1 MKKIKSILLSMLM
14 LFTFL
19 ATPNC
24 ADAAVGETTVTYLD
38 DGDRIETTIIEEPST
53 KRPGIQPYTT
63 TVEMTRSKIS
73 RYYNGDNKVMWYIKV
88 TGTFTYNGT
97 TSKCLKSSVTAESYN
112 STWKVSQLS
121 AARSGATALAS
132 CKAKQYMANLLIASM
147 DGFVTLTCDRN
158 GNLS

>member
-1 MKKIKSILLSMLM
+1 MKKLTSILLSMLM

-19 ATPNC
+19 AAPVC
-24 ADAAVGETTVTYLD
+24 ADAATGETTVTYLD
-38 DGDRIETTIIEEPST
+38 DGGYIETTIIEEPST

-73 RYYNGDNKVMWYIKV
+73 RYYNADKEVMWYIKV
-88 TGTFTYNGT
+88 TGTFTYNGS
-97 TSKCLKSSVTAESYN
+97 TSKCLKSSVTAKSLSSY
-112 STWKVSQLS
+112 WKVSQLS

-132 CKAKQYMANLLIASM
+132 CKATHYLHSSPDFSM